1 MVVRNGNT
9 LVTSANKYKYV
20 QSVLATRVSLHM
32 ILSYEWRFIT
42 PTPVS

>member
-1 MVVRNGNT
+1 MALITANT

-20 QSVLATRVSLHM
+20 QSVLATRFSLVM

-42 PTPVS
+42 PTTVS